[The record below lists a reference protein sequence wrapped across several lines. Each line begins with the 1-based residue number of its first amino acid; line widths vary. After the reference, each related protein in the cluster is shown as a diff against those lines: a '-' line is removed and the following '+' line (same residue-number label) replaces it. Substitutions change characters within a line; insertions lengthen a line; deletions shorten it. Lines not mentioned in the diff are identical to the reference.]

1 MVPIYQASLVQMCW
15 QKKLGQNATKMLKN
29 NINIFWLFPY
39 LERKTTSF
47 HRERGK
53 MLAIL
58 KGQIMNSLNNQSK
71 TGLWKWLFLS
81 EYETLVHFPLIS
93 QINAKTCWLF
103 CCVNCQESL
112 FQQKKKCFNSR
123 DRLYG
128 ENEHI
133 YLRRL
138 SGGMCFVPKNIAE
151 DASVDW

>member
-1 MVPIYQASLVQMCW
+1 MYISLSLLFETSTILWNGLNAHQIQYNGLKKVVPIDQASLVQMCW
-15 QKKLGQNATKMLKN
+15 QKKLGQNATEMLKN

-93 QINAKTCWLF
+93 QRNAITCHLF
-103 CCVNCQESL
+103 CCVNLPRKVRIS
-112 FQQKKKCFNSR
+112 FQQ
-123 DRLYG
+123 
-128 ENEHI
+128 
-133 YLRRL
+133 
-138 SGGMCFVPKNIAE
+138 
-151 DASVDW
+151 

>member
-15 QKKLGQNATKMLKN
+15 QKKLGQNATEMLKN

-71 TGLWKWLFLS
+71 TGLRKWLFLS

-93 QINAKTCWLF
+93 QRNATY
-103 CCVNCQESL
+103 NMSL
-112 FQQKKKCFNSR
+112 ILLCKFATQSKN
-123 DRLYG
+123 
-128 ENEHI
+128 
-133 YLRRL
+133 
-138 SGGMCFVPKNIAE
+138 FVSTIGIDCIIIDVTGCRE
-151 DASVDW
+151 EEEVVIR